1 MSSNKMSSRAQ
12 VKKTKNQ
19 KVTDKTDKAMGDIK
33 KIGIVSCCLI
43 AILIVIGLFIDT
55 DESYAAG
62 FLQQLPDSFK
72 SGMSDEGKSL
82 ISDIYLPN
90 EFYGVTSSGERLSFI
105 YCMDRRLGMI
115 GNHTYV
121 KGNSVKTAS
130 VLNGSSDNRTSD
142 YPGLIYIL
150 QNDEPTSDSSTNYY
164 ITQLAVWWYIDRAN
178 GFDDNQNYTSY
189 DLNSAT
195 TSEDGKFD
203 GGNYKF
209 YNNLSAADKDAIEA
223 DSTYGQYVVKLVQGA
238 VDNENNYLVNNGN
251 QDVIVDENN
260 ISYTM
265 TNDYVETSVIR
276 PTSSNASFESYSV
289 QVNSSVGTVEI
300 VDENNNPI
308 ASDNISA
315 NQGFKLRVPIA
326 DVQSEN
332 FKVNITIVGYFADLY
347 DAFIYNPSPTYKEVS
362 VGVVDQGTCASANPE
377 KDCYANE
384 STCENAGGVLN
395 PETKMCDVRTELQR
409 ALLGL
414 IERPSTP
421 TSITLQVPTI
431 NVPNTASNSFLVYGI
446 GALVVIVGI
455 ILIIVA
461 NRKSKNAKR

>member
-1 MSSNKMSSRAQ
+1 MSSKMSSKRQ
-12 VKKTKNQ
+12 IKRSKEKRSQ
-19 KVTDKTDKAMGDIK
+19 DKMDKAMSDVK
-33 KIGIVSCCLI
+33 RIGIISCCLV
-43 AILIVIGLFIDT
+43 AVLLIIGFFVDT

-62 FLQQLPDSFK
+62 FLQQLPDSFT
-72 SGMSDEGKSL
+72 SGMSSEGRAL

-90 EFYGVTSSGERLSFI
+90 EFYGETSSGERLSFI

-130 VLNGSSDNRTSD
+130 TLDGSSDNRTSD

-150 QNDEPTSDSSTNYY
+150 QNDEMTSDSSVNYY
-164 ITQLAVWWYIDRAN
+164 LTQLAVWWYIDRAN
-178 GFDDNQNYTSY
+178 GFADDQNYTTY
-189 DLNSAT
+189 DLSSAT
-195 TSEDGKFD
+195 TSESDKFD
-203 GGNYKF
+203 GAGNYKF
-209 YNNLSAADKDAIEA
+209 YNNLSAADKQAIRS
-223 DSTYGQYVVKLVQGA
+223 DTTYGQIVVDLVENA
-238 VDNENNYLVNNGN
+238 VANENNYLVNNGN
-251 QDVIVDENN
+251 QDIIVDQNS

-289 QVNSSVGTVEI
+289 QINSSVGSVEI

-308 ASDNISA
+308 ASDNINA
-315 NQGFKLRVPIA
+315 TQGFKLRVPVS

-347 DAFIYNPSPTYKEVS
+347 DAFIYNPNPTYHEVE
-362 VGVVDQGTCASANPE
+362 VGFTEDYTRE
-377 KDCYANE
+377 DCTSSGN
-384 STCENAGGVLN
+384 TLGQNAEGEQVCL
-395 PETKMCDVRTELQR
+395 VRTELQR

-421 TSITLQVPTI
+421 LTLDLEAPSINAPD
-431 NVPNTASNSFLVYGI
+431 TASTSYLVYGI
-446 GALVVIVGI
+446 GALIIIAGI
-455 ILIIVA
+455 ILIVVA
-461 NRKSKNAKR
+461 KRPNNAKKK

>member
-1 MSSNKMSSRAQ
+1 MSSKMSSKRQ
-12 VKKTKNQ
+12 IKRSKEKRNQ
-19 KVTDKTDKAMGDIK
+19 DKMDKAMNDVK
-33 KIGIVSCCLI
+33 KIGIISCCLI
-43 AILIVIGLFIDT
+43 AILLVIGIFISPK
-55 DESYAAG
+55 ESYAAG

-72 SGMSDEGKSL
+72 SGMSDEGKAL

-130 VLNGSSDNRTSD
+130 VLDGSSDNRTSD

-189 DLNSAT
+189 DLSSKT

-265 TNDYVETSVIR
+265 TNDYIETSVIK
-276 PTSSNASFESYSV
+276 PTSSNTSFESYSV
-289 QVNSSVGTVEI
+289 QINSSVGTVEI

-308 ASDNISA
+308 ASDNINAS
-315 NQGFKLRVPIA
+315 QGFKLRVPIA

-347 DAFIYNPSPTYKEVS
+347 DAFIYNPSPTYEEVS
-362 VGVVDQGTCASANPE
+362 VGVVDQGTCASENPG
-377 KDCYANE
+377 KDCYADE
-384 STCENAGGVLN
+384 SACTNAGGVLN

-421 TSITLQVPTI
+421 ITFDLEAPTL
-431 NVPNTASNSFLVYGI
+431 NVPDTASTSYLVYGI
-446 GALVVIVGI
+446 GALVIIAGILLIV
-455 ILIIVA
+455 VA
-461 NRKSKNAKR
+461 KRPKNAKKK

>member
-1 MSSNKMSSRAQ
+1 MSSKMSSKRQ
-12 VKKTKNQ
+12 IKRSKEKRSQ
-19 KVTDKTDKAMGDIK
+19 DKMDKAMNDVK
-33 KIGIVSCCLI
+33 KIGIISCCLI
-43 AILIVIGLFIDT
+43 AILLVVGIFISPE
-55 DESYAAG
+55 ESYGAG

-121 KGNSVKTAS
+121 KGNSVKTVS

-189 DLNSAT
+189 DLSSAT

-203 GGNYKF
+203 KGNYKF
-209 YNNLSAADKDAIEA
+209 YNNLSVADKAAIKA
-223 DSTYGQYVVKLVQGA
+223 DSTYGQYVVNLVQGA

-362 VGVVDQGTCASANPE
+362 VGVVDQGTCDSANPK

-384 STCENAGGVLN
+384 STCENASGVLN

-421 TSITLQVPTI
+421 ITLDLEAPTL
-431 NVPNTASNSFLVYGI
+431 NVPDTNSTSYLVYGI
-446 GALVVIVGI
+446 GALVIIAGIV
-455 ILIIVA
+455 LIVVA
-461 NRKSKNAKR
+461 KRPNNAKKK